1 MSRKYV
7 DPNDLIEFKEVT
19 LRITQKE
26 FDEWS
31 SNAKSKSKSLDKY
44 IRDSVEGQVLR
55 SQILEYLDKQ
65 ASSKPWWDKRS
76 YNL

>member
-1 MSRKYV
+1 MKEKYV
-7 DPNDLIEFKEVT
+7 DPDDLIEFKEVT

-31 SNAKSKSKSLDKY
+31 SSAKSKSKSLDKY
-44 IRDSVEGQVLR
+44 IKDSVEGQVLK
-55 SQILEYLDKQ
+55 SQILKYLDKQ
-65 ASSKPWWDKRS
+65 ASSKPWWDKRC

>member
-1 MSRKYV
+1 MSKKYV
-7 DPNDLIEFKEVT
+7 DADDLIEFKEVT

-31 SNAKSKSKSLDKY
+31 SNAKNKSKSLDQY
-44 IRDSVEGQVLR
+44 IRDSVEGRVLR
-55 SQILEYLDKQ
+55 SQIFEYLDKQ
-65 ASSKPWWDKRS
+65 ASSKPWWKKRS

>member
-1 MSRKYV
+1 MKEKYV
-7 DPNDLIEFKEVT
+7 DPDDLIEFKEVT

-31 SNAKSKSKSLDKY
+31 SSAKSK
-44 IRDSVEGQVLR
+44 
-55 SQILEYLDKQ
+55 ILKYLDKQ
-65 ASSKPWWDKRS
+65 ASSKPWWDKRC